1 MLRRNIVCTISRP
14 PEELHQPYRFCHAGA
29 SPRLVDQAHRFVQR
43 RIELEDVVVHLQQ
56 CAAHIVTADHRRVA
70 QHRHLCRRT
79 QLVAYGDRVG
89 DDLLELRVHRRF
101 SVAREGNHVGRR
113 SCGGHLPQFRAQQRP
128 HLFARVETGLEAMF
142 APAAFAVDAVEVA
155 KFVVGGQQVHPER
168 QSESAAVHGTEDD
181 AVEKEWCSW
190 LRVGLFV
197 CRAAY
202 GPGSLRPVRFL
213 WDTSVRYLSRC
224 RAPLK
229 DTKSCRKAQGVGIAV
244 CSGRICSR
252 LRGPGGFYASCCISI
267 RCA

>member
-1 MLRRNIVCTISRP
+1 VRRGLAVDRVDHHLLRGHLADQLQPGGHLRFGGVVHPAAVVHAAQEHRLHDQPS

-29 SPRLVDQAHRFVQR
+29 SPGLVDQAHRFVQR

-181 AVEKEWCSW
+181 AVEKNGAHGC
-190 LRVGLFV
+190 G
-197 CRAAY
+197 
-202 GPGSLRPVRFL
+202 
-213 WDTSVRYLSRC
+213 
-224 RAPLK
+224 
-229 DTKSCRKAQGVGIAV
+229 
-244 CSGRICSR
+244 
-252 LRGPGGFYASCCISI
+252 
-267 RCA
+267 